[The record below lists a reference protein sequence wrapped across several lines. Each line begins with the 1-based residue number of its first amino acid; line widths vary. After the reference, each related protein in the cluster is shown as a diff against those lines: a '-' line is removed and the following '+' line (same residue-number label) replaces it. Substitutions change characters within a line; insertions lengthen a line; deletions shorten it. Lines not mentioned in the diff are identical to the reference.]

1 MNDYIAWGVLIS
13 VYVFGVAPLIFAPGW
28 CSYTEALK
36 IGLTASGAIVGVV
49 AFVVIVSLS
58 VMQLMGG

>member
-13 VYVFGVAPLIFAPGW
+13 VYVFGVAPLVFAPRW
-28 CSYTEALK
+28 CSYKDAVTT
-36 IGLTASGAIVGVV
+36 GLTASGAIMGVI

-58 VMQLMGG
+58 VMQLMG